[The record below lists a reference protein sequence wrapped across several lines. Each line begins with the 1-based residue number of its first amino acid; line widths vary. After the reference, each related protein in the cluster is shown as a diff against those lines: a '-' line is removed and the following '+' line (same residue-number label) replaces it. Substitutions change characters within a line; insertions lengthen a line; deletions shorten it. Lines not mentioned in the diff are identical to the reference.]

1 MRDFILA
8 FEDFAE
14 GLCWYVVEAVGFLNE
29 EGIALFFVV
38 ASFIEDFIIFFFSH
52 FRALLSFA

>member
-14 GLCWYVVEAVGFLNE
+14 GLCWYMVEAVEFLNE
-29 EGIALFFVV
+29 EGIAFFLVV
-38 ASFIEDFIIFFFSH
+38 ASLIEDFIIFFFSH
-52 FRALLSFA
+52 FRALISFA